1 MQRRTLHRG
10 GIRSAGYDSQL
21 RALDVEFETRRIVRY
36 ENVGRETAERFLSCA
51 HPASFLAD
59 EIEENYTSHEISDA
73 ESLGADKE
81 TRAKQLD
88 ALKALFGD

>member
-10 GIRSAGYDSQL
+10 GIRSAGYDSHL

-36 ENVGRETAERFLSCA
+36 ENVGRETAERFLTCA
-51 HPASFLAD
+51 RPAAFLAD
-59 EIEENYTSHEISDA
+59 EIEENYSSHEISDK
-73 ESLGADKE
+73 ESRGPDDKE
-81 TRAKQLD
+81 RETQLN